1 MIGFELDQNGDVLI
15 KNNQIQMVNGN
26 ELIRQTARSII
37 GTNKG
42 EWFLNEDEGI
52 TFENILGKFVDED
65 MIKSEIEEGLSQIDS
80 SFSITEFSY
89 EFDSVKRKLK
99 VSFSAVNDDGTIVN
113 GQNIFE

>member
-15 KNNQIQMVNGN
+15 ENNKIQMINGD

-37 GTNKG
+37 SSNKG

-52 TFENILGKFVDED
+52 TFDNILGKFVDED

-89 EFDSVKRKLK
+89 EFDSDKRKLK
-99 VSFSAVNDDGTIVN
+99 VSFSATNDDGTVIDGEN
-113 GQNIFE
+113 TFE